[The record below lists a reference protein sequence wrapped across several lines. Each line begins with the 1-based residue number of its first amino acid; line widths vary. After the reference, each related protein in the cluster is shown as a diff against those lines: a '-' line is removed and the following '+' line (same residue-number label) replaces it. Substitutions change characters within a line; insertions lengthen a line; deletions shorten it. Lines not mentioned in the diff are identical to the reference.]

1 MSQGKVFNC
10 TGRPRRTGP
19 AQDSWKWKKAAGNEN
34 GTPGSADM
42 HVKALC
48 VDGSG
53 AVRFGRRTEHGRKN
67 RFQPSGFGSVQALLD
82 PIHER
87 HTGSGL

>member
-1 MSQGKVFNC
+1 
-10 TGRPRRTGP
+10 
-19 AQDSWKWKKAAGNEN
+19 
-34 GTPGSADM
+34 M